1 VTDNVSRSPGYRIHR
16 YMFDSPVK
24 GSP

>member
-1 VTDNVSRSPGYRIHR
+1 VTDSVSRRPGHRIHR